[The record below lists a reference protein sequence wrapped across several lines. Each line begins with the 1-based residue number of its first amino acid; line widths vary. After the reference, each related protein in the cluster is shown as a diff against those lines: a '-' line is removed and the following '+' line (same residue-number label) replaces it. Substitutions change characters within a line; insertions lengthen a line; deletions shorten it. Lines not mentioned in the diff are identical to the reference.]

1 MPPET
6 ALSTEAPGHG
16 AVASPSPWY
25 EVLEMLESRLYL
37 YEQFLEG
44 RSDVP
49 SYELPVGLGP
59 IPNELQTRARMI
71 LEGQL
76 DLENR
81 FRDRMATLRVLLDR
95 PQHEPAALSLYVD
108 HRG

>member
-6 ALSTEAPGHG
+6 TTTGVAVDDELSH
-16 AVASPSPWY
+16 SPWAA
-25 EVLEMLESRLYL
+25 VLEQLESRLYL
-37 YEQFLEG
+37 YEQFLNG

-49 SYELPVGLGP
+49 PYELPVGLGP
-59 IPNELQTRARMI
+59 IPSELRSRARLL
-71 LEGQL
+71 LEVQL

-81 FRDRMATLRVLLDR
+81 FRERMSALRALLDR
-95 PQHEPAALSLYVD
+95 PAHAPAGLSLYLD